1 MYLVSQKYI
10 IESKNFVITSKN
22 NPLIKRFRSFRD
34 NLSSREK
41 GYFCIEGTHL
51 IEEFLKLGIN
61 PSKVIATREW
71 LVNNNYLINHL
82 DLEIISEVSRES
94 LRSAVSTKNPDGVAA
109 IVQKSAFK
117 ECTFDKEDD
126 FILVLDRIQDPG
138 NLGNL
143 FRTALAA
150 GVNKVLLGGGA
161 SPFNQKV
168 LRSSCG
174 SIFHLPFRRIEGGEE
189 KICGELIDSLK
200 KISKKRFQIVLAIGN
215 NKFSEKAPKPYWEY
229 DWSKPTALVLGNEGS
244 GIHNKIQEAFQE
256 TITIP
261 HSELVESLNVACVAV
276 PLLLERKRLTLTSFS
291 QNKSD

>member
-1 MYLVSQKYI
+1 M
-10 IESKNFVITSKN
+10 
-22 NPLIKRFRSFRD
+22 
-34 NLSSREK
+34 
-41 GYFCIEGTHL
+41 
-51 IEEFLKLGIN
+51 
-61 PSKVIATREW
+61 
-71 LVNNNYLINHL
+71 
-82 DLEIISEVSRES
+82 SRES

-109 IVQKSAFK
+109 IVQKSALK
-117 ECTFDKEDD
+117 TCTFDKKDD

-174 SIFHLPFRRIEGGEE
+174 SIFHLPFLRIEGGEE
-189 KICGELIDSLK
+189 KICDELIESLK
-200 KISKKRFQIVLAIGN
+200 NISKKRFQIVLAIGN
-215 NKFSEKAPKPYWEY
+215 NKFSEKSPKPYWEY

-244 GIHNKIQEAFQE
+244 GIHTKIQEAFKE

>member
-1 MYLVSQKYI
+1 M
-10 IESKNFVITSKN
+10 
-22 NPLIKRFRSFRD
+22 
-34 NLSSREK
+34 
-41 GYFCIEGTHL
+41 
-51 IEEFLKLGIN
+51 
-61 PSKVIATREW
+61 
-71 LVNNNYLINHL
+71 

-109 IVQKSAFK
+109 IVQKSALK
-117 ECTFDKEDD
+117 TCTFDKKDD

-168 LRSSCG
+168 IRSSCG
-174 SIFHLPFRRIEGGEE
+174 SIFHLPFHRIEGNEE
-189 KICGELIDSLK
+189 EICDELLDALK
-200 KISKKRFQIVLAIGN
+200 VISKKGFKIVLAIGN
-215 NKFSEKAPKPYWEY
+215 NKFSKKCPKPYWEY
-229 DWSKPTALVLGNEGS
+229 DWLKPTAIILGNEGS
-244 GIHNKIQEAFQE
+244 GIHNKIQEIFTE

-276 PLLLERKRLTLTSFS
+276 PLLLERKRLILTSFS
-291 QNKSD
+291 ENKSD